1 MELTIAESKI
11 GSQMLRLLIAL
22 MLSLVTSLCSAH
34 SCPRDSTLSKQFKES
49 GRVFLI
55 YVVETKLE
63 EALQRQLVEKHV
75 SDDESVKLVS
85 AGYRVVEDFKG
96 DKNYTPR
103 LLDLL
108 GIGTGYVGL
117 TPGAYY
123 LVFLPGVEPEEIKGF
138 RSVDMCAVPISHYR
152 LNVPEFQGRLDEV
165 RALSKENK

>member
-1 MELTIAESKI
+1 MELKSGNRT
-11 GSQMLRLLIAL
+11 LRLLLAL
-22 MLSLVTSLCSAH
+22 MLSLVSSLCSAH
-34 SCPRDSTLSKQFKES
+34 SCPRDMALSKQFSES
-49 GRVFLI
+49 KRVLLI
-55 YVVETKLE
+55 YVVETRLE

-75 SDDESVKLVS
+75 SDNESVKLVS

-123 LVFLPGVEPEEIKGF
+123 LVFLADVAPGEIEGF

-152 LNVPEFQGRLDEV
+152 LNVPEFQGRLNEV